1 MRREKKIKS
10 KKQIVHATDKVT
22 LIIIIIHFM
31 IMTLSERPKLHICR
45 GWKHPSAFKQPPQ
58 LPQGSCGL
66 RSVEKYFSPSP
77 LRGSFH
83 SFPFSFRGFAGC
95 GRSLEN
101 CLGIKKNF
109 VLQTLRNISRGLQPQ
124 LLAISPRKYHPLGG
138 GSAHSGQ
145 RLAKGLG

>member
-1 MRREKKIKS
+1 MRREKKKIKS
-10 KKQIVHATDKVT
+10 KKQIVHVSDKVT

-58 LPQGSCGL
+58 LPHGSCGL

-77 LRGSFH
+77 LCGSFH

-101 CLGIKKNF
+101 CLGIKK
-109 VLQTLRNISRGLQPQ
+109 TLFYKHLEILAEDCNHSSLLSLRGNT
-124 LLAISPRKYHPLGG
+124 IG
-138 GSAHSGQ
+138 
-145 RLAKGLG
+145 